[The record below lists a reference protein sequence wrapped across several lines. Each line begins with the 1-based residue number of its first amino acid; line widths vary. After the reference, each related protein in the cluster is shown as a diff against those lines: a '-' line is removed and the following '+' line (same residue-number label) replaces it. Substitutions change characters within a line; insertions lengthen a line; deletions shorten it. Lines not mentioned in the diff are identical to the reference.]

1 MKEEELPL
9 SHKDNEDINNDNP
22 DCSAPSIL
30 SGSKNK
36 NQKKQKKIKRGR
48 KKGIEEGEKEME
60 NGISEGERWFRIG
73 WPIWVM

>member
-9 SHKDNEDINNDNP
+9 SHKDNDDINNDNS
-22 DCSAPSIL
+22 DCSPPSQAPETKTGKYFFL
-30 SGSKNK
+30 KRSK
-36 NQKKQKKIKRGR
+36 GPG

-73 WPIWVM
+73 WPVWVM